1 MEQMRIEIT
10 CDHGGLLTMKHTINS
25 FWMLPKDIRKTITD
39 SLLLSRDQKVIE
51 AKFDN
56 GLWTVIVRVIG
67 DVRIL
72 WKDQIYKDASQY
84 PDELTE
90 FIRSG
95 KMNDQSTWPENTDII
110 NNNWYEVFIYDR
122 NGDILNSGYC
132 DIELPK
138 LTEDKAKAF
147 AIETLASFLKDAFIR
162 KWIGNKYPGPE
173 KMKESISDF
182 FGKRASFCDS
192 KIDDGTTKEDSD
204 DKYVMKDSFELED
217 RSYID
222 FFYGDNTKLI
232 GCIEFWEDIP

>member
-1 MEQMRIEIT
+1 
-10 CDHGGLLTMKHTINS
+10 MKHTIDS
-25 FWMLPKDIRKTITD
+25 FWMLPEDIRKTITN
-39 SLLLSRDQKVIE
+39 SLLLSSEQKVIE

-56 GLWTVIVRVIG
+56 GRWTVIVRVIG

-122 NGDILNSGYC
+122 NGDILNSEYC
-132 DIELPK
+132 DIELPE
-138 LTEDKAKAF
+138 LTEDEAKAF
-147 AIETLASFLKDAFIR
+147 ATETLASFLEEAFNR
-162 KWIGNKYPGPE
+162 KWEGNGYPGPE

-182 FGKRASFCDS
+182 FGKKATFCDS
-192 KIDDGTTKEDSD
+192 KIDDGTTEEDSD

-217 RSYID
+217 GTYVD
-222 FFYGDNTKLI
+222 FYYGNNTRII
-232 GCIEFWEDIP
+232 GYVQFTENE